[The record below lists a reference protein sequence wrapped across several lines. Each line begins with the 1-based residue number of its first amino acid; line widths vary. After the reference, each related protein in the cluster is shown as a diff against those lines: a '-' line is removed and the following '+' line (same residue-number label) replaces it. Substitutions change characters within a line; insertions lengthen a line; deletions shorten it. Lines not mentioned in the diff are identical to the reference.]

1 MQINT
6 SNRNDETST
15 LSFFNKSKTQK
26 AIWIFK
32 ISSISL
38 VVSFLLSLFSDFIL
52 TKSNIV
58 FALILLF
65 VFMSL
70 NIFSD
75 MIGLAITSC
84 QVSKLNS
91 KKLPN
96 EIYEKCILLV
106 KNSDK
111 VSSLLCDVI
120 GDVCGILCGVSST
133 MITIILS
140 KASLFRFLG
149 LFLGAMV
156 SSFIVA
162 LTVFLKAIAKNY
174 AVRNSSRIV
183 IKSSKFL
190 LSMAKIKI
198 KIRKKS

>member
-1 MQINT
+1 MQINI
-6 SNRNDETST
+6 SKNNDKTST
-15 LSFFNKSKTQK
+15 LSFFNKSKAQK
-26 AIWIFK
+26 AIWIIK
-32 ISSISL
+32 ISVISL
-38 VVSFLLSLFSDFIL
+38 IISLLLSLFSDYIL

-58 FALILLF
+58 FALLLLII
-65 VFMSL
+65 FMGL

-91 KKLPN
+91 KKMPDDV
-96 EIYEKCILLV
+96 YEKCILLI

-111 VSSLLCDVI
+111 VSSILCDMI
-120 GDVCGILCGVSST
+120 GDVCGVLCGVSST

-140 KASLFRFLG
+140 KVCIFKFLG
-149 LFLGAMV
+149 LFLGAIV

-174 AVRNSSRIV
+174 AVRNSSSIV
-183 IKSSKFL
+183 VKSSKFL
-190 LSMAKIKI
+190 LYFHKISYKN
-198 KIRKKS
+198 RKRN